1 MELSQSIDLKN
12 ESNRLGTFTGWP
24 VSFIITPK
32 SLAAAGFYYTKQT
45 DKVKCAFCNICIC
58 HWEFGDNAVDEHKRH
73 NPNCSFFLS
82 QDCGNIPIIE
92 GIQLRGE
99 FIENHK
105 ETGEPIDIQGLGV
118 RAHRVAFH
126 LKYNSFSARLKTFS
140 GWSNESQKPE
150 DLATAGFFFTGSNDE
165 VRCYYCDG
173 GLQNWEVDD
182 NTWVEHAKWFPNC
195 GFLNLVKGEQFLDGN
210 LVERFNALL
219 NRPRLDDTGEGQVVS
234 IHQTDNISPNSISSS
249 IRTNETTDRQISDLM
264 LLPPAQIER
273 GGIEKNIKVLNQNTN
288 ESSLT
293 PRRVEPDSESMRM
306 ALELGLQP
314 SQIRQAIRSNLQDI
328 GTPFRPMDNFMQ
340 QVLNQDQN
348 SFFSE
353 GDTLTLEQIL
363 RREEPEPMD
372 GISIPRD
379 DDVSEE
385 SSDSNDE
392 IIEEVVTRIS
402 ASSSSSDCD
411 SEVEAEEVSEL
422 SEPEDE
428 NENENENENVTF
440 DTNESAFIADSVN
453 SSLSND
459 IKVKEEADEPIDE
472 SANVKL
478 SQRDLEEE
486 NRRLREARLCKIC
499 VDQELGVV
507 MLPCAHL
514 VACITCASSLLDC
527 PLCRQT
533 IKATVRTFLS

>member
-1 MELSQSIDLKN
+1 MKVEWSRQWPQQIVYHRTNQPNLFTLMESPQSIDLKN
-12 ESNRLGTFTGWP
+12 ESNRLSTFAGWP
-24 VSFIITPK
+24 VSFIISPK

-73 NPNCSFFLS
+73 NPDCSFILS

-99 FIENHK
+99 FVENHK

-126 LKYNSFSARLKTFS
+126 LKYNSFSARLNSFR
-140 GWSNESQKPE
+140 GWNNESQKPE

-173 GLQNWEVDD
+173 GLQNWEIAD
-182 NTWVEHAKWFPNC
+182 NSWVEHAKWFPNC
-195 GFLNLVKGEQFLDGN
+195 GFLNLVKGEKFLDGS

-219 NRPRLDDTGEGQVVS
+219 SRPRPEDSTEGQVVS
-234 IHQTDNISPNSISSS
+234 IHQTDNISPYNMSSS
-249 IRTNETTDRQISDLM
+249 TRSNETTDRQISDLM
-264 LLPPAQIER
+264 LLPPA
-273 GGIEKNIKVLNQNTN
+273 L
-288 ESSLT
+288 
-293 PRRVEPDSESMRM
+293 M

-328 GTPFRPMDNFMQ
+328 GTPFRSMDSFMQ

-348 SFFSE
+348 SFFSN

-363 RREEPEPMD
+363 QREGPMD
-372 GISIPRD
+372 RIGVTRHLD
-379 DDVSEE
+379 NEYVYNMSEE
-385 SSDSNDE
+385 SSDSNESDE
-392 IIEEVVTRIS
+392 VHFVSES
-402 ASSSSSDCD
+402 D
-411 SEVEAEEVSEL
+411 SE
-422 SEPEDE
+422 EDE
-428 NENENENENVTF
+428 PIPEPQEQNITNSQNESEIVDINESVFVADSIHSNQSNDIQIKEEANVPS
-440 DTNESAFIADSVN
+440 NESANI
-453 SSLSND
+453 
-459 IKVKEEADEPIDE
+459 
-472 SANVKL
+472 KL
-478 SQRDLEEE
+478 SHSDLEEE
-486 NRRLREARLCKIC
+486 NRRLKEARLCKIC
-499 VDQELGVV
+499 LDQELGVV

-514 VACITCASSLLDC
+514 VACITCASSLPDC

>member
-1 MELSQSIDLKN
+1 MKLEALNRPTRFELEDLFTLMELPQSIDLKN

-126 LKYNSFSARLKTFS
+126 LKYNSFSARLKTFI

-219 NRPRLDDTGEGQVVS
+219 NRPRPDDTGEGQVVS

-249 IRTNETTDRQISDLM
+249 NRTNETTDRQISDLM
-264 LLPPAQIER
+264 LLPPAQ
-273 GGIEKNIKVLNQNTN
+273 
-288 ESSLT
+288 
-293 PRRVEPDSESMRM
+293 M

-348 SFFSE
+348 SFFSD

-385 SSDSNDE
+385 SSDSNDD
-392 IIEEVVTRIS
+392 ILEEVVAHIS
-402 ASSSSSDCD
+402 VSSSSSDCD

-428 NENENENENVTF
+428 NENVNF
-440 DTNESAFIADSVN
+440 DINESAFVADSVN
-453 SSLSND
+453 SNLSND

-472 SANVKL
+472 SANIKL

-514 VACITCASSLLDC
+514 VACITCASSLSDC

>member
-1 MELSQSIDLKN
+1 MTVKWRSGYNNKSFNLFTSMESSQSIDLKN
-12 ESNRLGTFTGWP
+12 ESNRLSTFAGWP
-24 VSFIITPK
+24 VSFIISPK

-73 NPNCSFFLS
+73 NPDCSFILS

-99 FIENHK
+99 FVENHK

-126 LKYNSFSARLKTFS
+126 LKYNSFSARLSSFR
-140 GWSNESQKPE
+140 GWNNESQKPE

-173 GLQNWEVDD
+173 GLQNWEVAD
-182 NTWVEHAKWFPNC
+182 NSWVEHAKWFPNC
-195 GFLNLVKGEQFLDGN
+195 GFLNLVKGEKFLDGS

-219 NRPRLDDTGEGQVVS
+219 SRPRPDDSTEGQVVS
-234 IHQTDNISPNSISSS
+234 IHQTDNISPYNMSSS
-249 IRTNETTDRQISDLM
+249 TRSNETTDRQISDLM
-264 LLPPAQIER
+264 LLPPA
-273 GGIEKNIKVLNQNTN
+273 L
-288 ESSLT
+288 
-293 PRRVEPDSESMRM
+293 M

-328 GTPFRPMDNFMQ
+328 GTPFRSMDSFMQ

-348 SFFSE
+348 SFFSD

-363 RREEPEPMD
+363 QREGPVD
-372 GISIPRD
+372 RTGVTQHLSNALL
-379 DDVSEE
+379 SEE
-385 SSDSNDE
+385 SSESNESDEDSNFVLQSDLEDE
-392 IIEEVVTRIS
+392 LI
-402 ASSSSSDCD
+402 
-411 SEVEAEEVSEL
+411 
-422 SEPEDE
+422 SEPQDQNITNSQ
-428 NENENENENVTF
+428 NES
-440 DTNESAFIADSVN
+440 DTLDINESAFIADNVH
-453 SSLSND
+453 SSQSND
-459 IKVKEEADEPIDE
+459 TKTKEEVNLPSDE
-472 SANVKL
+472 SGSGSIKL
-478 SQRDLEEE
+478 SHSDLEEE
-486 NRRLREARLCKIC
+486 NRRLKEARLCKIC
-499 VDQELGVV
+499 LDQELGVV

-514 VACITCASSLLDC
+514 VACITCASSLPDC

>member
-1 MELSQSIDLKN
+1 MELPQSIDLKN

-32 SLAAAGFYYTKQT
+32 SLAAAGFYYTKHT

-82 QDCGNIPIIE
+82 QECGNIPIIE

-126 LKYNSFSARLKTFS
+126 LKYNSFSARLKTFR
-140 GWSNESQKPE
+140 GWNNESQKPE

-195 GFLNLVKGEQFLDGN
+195 GFLNLVKGEQFLDGS

-219 NRPRLDDTGEGQVVS
+219 NRPRPDDTAEGQVVS
-234 IHQTDNISPNSISSS
+234 IHQTDNILPNNNMSSS
-249 IRTNETTDRQISDLM
+249 TRTNETTDRQISDLM
-264 LLPPAQIER
+264 LLPPAQ
-273 GGIEKNIKVLNQNTN
+273 
-288 ESSLT
+288 
-293 PRRVEPDSESMRM
+293 M

-314 SQIRQAIRSNLQDI
+314 SQIRQAIRNNLQDI
-328 GTPFRPMDNFMQ
+328 GTPFRPMDNFMR

-348 SFFSE
+348 SFFSD
-353 GDTLTLEQIL
+353 GDTLTLEQII

-372 GISIPRD
+372 GINISHD
-379 DDVSEE
+379 DDTSEE
-385 SSDSNDE
+385 SNASSNE
-392 IIEEVVTRIS
+392 INRDVVS
-402 ASSSSSDCD
+402 FMPAVSSSSSDCD
-411 SEVEAEEVSEL
+411 SEIEEVEEVSEISEI
-422 SEPEDE
+422 SEPVDQ
-428 NENENENENVTF
+428 NEHDTF
-440 DTNESAFIADSVN
+440 DINESTFVPDSVN
-453 SSLSND
+453 SSQSND
-459 IKVKEEADEPIDE
+459 IKIKEKADEPIDE
-472 SANVKL
+472 SANTKL

-486 NRRLREARLCKIC
+486 NRRLKEARLCKIC

-514 VACITCASSLLDC
+514 VACITCASSLPDC